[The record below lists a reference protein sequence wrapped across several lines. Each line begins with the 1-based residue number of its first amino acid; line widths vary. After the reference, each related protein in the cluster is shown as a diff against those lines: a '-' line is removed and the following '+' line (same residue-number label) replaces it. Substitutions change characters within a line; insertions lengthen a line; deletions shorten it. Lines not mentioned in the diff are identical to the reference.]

1 MARAHRRGDDVPG
14 ALSRFRA
21 HLGGLGAALAVG
33 ALVVAGGFEPVEHW
47 SLGRLFELRGSR
59 APAVPVTIVTIDES
73 TFAEL
78 GVQWPFP
85 RAMHGELLRKISAG
99 RPRAI
104 GVDLLFDAPSARGPA
119 DDEALS
125 RAVAEAGNVV
135 LGAAWAMDVQPG
147 MVRGTC
153 NFPLPEIRA
162 GAAAVA
168 LVNLASDDD
177 GAVRRA
183 SLGFTCGRQRVSAMA
198 VELHRLATASGLPT
212 APLPTTAEALI
223 NFRGGPR
230 TFPVGVVLPGVPGRG
245 RARAVSRPDRPHRHD
260 QRGDARSLPQSVR
273 RRRRHAGRGDP
284 RQCPGDVHPGES
296 APRGA
301 PVGQRRA
308 GRGGGARGPTL
319 VVRLQAAR
327 ALAGAALLGGALAAL
342 AIAGFLA
349 SDVWVR
355 VMAPACALVLGYGAT
370 VVEGFVREQRERRR
384 LSQFFSPEVLREVVR
399 QRRAGAL
406 ESSRR
411 LITVLFSDIRGFTAI
426 AEKLAPEDVAEM
438 LREYLSEMTEV
449 VFAHGGTVDK
459 YVGDCVMALYNAP
472 FADPDH
478 AVQAVRTG
486 LEFQER
492 TLALSAR
499 WEARF
504 GVSTP
509 DRRRHQHRRG
519 GGGNARVP
527 AATGIHGHRRRGEP
541 RRPAGVADQG
551 LRRRDHR
558 QRVHLEA
565 GEGPLHHARARRGD
579 GARPQSARRHP
590 CGAAVAPPA
599 SSGGPR
605 RRHRGAHGDRRP
617 LVPGRDGQRRRG
629 WARRRWRA
637 PDWTAGLEIEVRC
650 EGGTLSDPIATRGR
664 IVWRRED
671 RAGIA
676 FVPSEPPAGRADGP
690 PDAAAL
696 GAGEA

>member
-1 MARAHRRGDDVPG
+1 MTSTG
-14 ALSRFRA
+14 APSRFRA

-168 LVNLASDDD
+168 LVNLAADDD

-212 APLPTTAEALI
+212 TPLPTTAEALI

-230 TFPVGVVLPGVPGRG
+230 TFPWVSYYRVYRDEVGPELFRDQIVLIGTTSEVMHDLYPSPFAAAGDMPGVEIHANALATFIRG
-245 RARAVSRPDRPHRHD
+245 NRIHEVPRSASAALAV
-260 QRGDARSLPQSVR
+260 AAAL
-273 RRRRHAGRGDP
+273 AG
-284 RQCPGDVHPGES
+284 S
-296 APRGA
+296 
-301 PVGQRRA
+301 
-308 GRGGGARGPTL
+308 TL

-355 VMAPACALVLGYGAT
+355 VMAPACALLLGYGAT

-478 AVQAVRTG
+478 AVQAVRTA

-504 GVSTP
+504 GASIRIGVGINTGEAVVGTLGSRQRLEYTAIGDTVNLAARLESLTKDYGVSIIVSEFTWRLVKGRFTTRALGAVTVRGRSQP
-509 DRRRHQHRRG
+509 VDIHAVLPSSLRRHPRAVLDGATAVLTAADGRSCRAEAVNVG
-519 GGGNARVP
+519 GGGLAVSGVP
-527 AATGIHGHRRRGEP
+527 
-541 RRPAGVADQG
+541 
-551 LRRRDHR
+551 
-558 QRVHLEA
+558 
-565 GEGPLHHARARRGD
+565 
-579 GARPQSARRHP
+579 
-590 CGAAVAPPA
+590 
-599 SSGGPR
+599 
-605 RRHRGAHGDRRP
+605 
-617 LVPGRDGQRRRG
+617 
-629 WARRRWRA
+629 

-676 FVPSEPPAGRADGP
+676 FVPSEPPAGRADAP

>member
-1 MARAHRRGDDVPG
+1 MTSTG

-125 RAVAEAGNVV
+125 RAVAEAGDVV

-168 LVNLASDDD
+168 LVNLAADDD

-230 TFPVGVVLPGVPGRG
+230 TFPWVSYYRVYRDEVGPELFRDQIVLIGTTSEVMHDLYPSPFAAAGDMPGVEIHANALATFIRG
-245 RARAVSRPDRPHRHD
+245 NRIHEVPRSASAALAV
-260 QRGDARSLPQSVR
+260 AAAL
-273 RRRRHAGRGDP
+273 AG
-284 RQCPGDVHPGES
+284 S
-296 APRGA
+296 
-301 PVGQRRA
+301 
-308 GRGGGARGPTL
+308 TL

-478 AVQAVRTG
+478 AVQAVRTA

-504 GVSTP
+504 GASIRIGVGINTGEAVVGTLGSRQRLEYTAIG
-509 DRRRHQHRRG
+509 DTV
-519 GGGNARVP
+519 NLAARLESL
-527 AATGIHGHRRRGEP
+527 TKDY
-541 RRPAGVADQG
+541 GVAIIVSEFTWRLVKGRFTTRALGAVTVRGRSQPVDI
-551 LRRRDHR
+551 
-558 QRVHLEA
+558 
-565 GEGPLHHARARRGD
+565 HAVL
-579 GARPQSARRHP
+579 PSSLRRHP
-590 CGAAVAPPA
+590 RAVLDGATAVLTAA
-599 SSGGPR
+599 DGRWCRAETVNVAEGGLAV
-605 RRHRGAHGDRRP
+605 GG
-617 LVPGRDGQRRRG
+617 VP
-629 WARRRWRA
+629 